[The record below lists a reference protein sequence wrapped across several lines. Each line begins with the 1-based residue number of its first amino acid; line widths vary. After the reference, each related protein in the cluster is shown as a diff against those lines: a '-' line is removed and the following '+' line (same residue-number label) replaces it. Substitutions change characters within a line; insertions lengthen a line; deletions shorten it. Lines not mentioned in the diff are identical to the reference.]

1 MPGPGGWGCS
11 SDFSCTAEKS
21 PRFRGSF
28 LSLSLKGGQA
38 AVTSSVL
45 FERPVRLLTLGGLF
59 ACMFCDRVYKVIFSK
74 ALHVRTL
81 YGVLGQEY
89 VPVVSLAHDIT
100 NAEFLDGDSWTHR

>member
-21 PRFRGSF
+21 PRFRGSL
-28 LSLSLKGGQA
+28 LSLSLRGGQA

-45 FERPVRLLTLGGLF
+45 FERPVGLALGGLF
-59 ACMFCDRVYKVIFSK
+59 ACVFCDRVYKVIFSK

-81 YGVLGQEY
+81 YVLGQEY
-89 VPVVSLAHDIT
+89 VPVVSLAHNIA
-100 NAEFLDGDSWTHR
+100 NAEFLGGDSWTHR

>member
-21 PRFRGSF
+21 PRFRGSL
-28 LSLSLKGGQA
+28 LSLSLRGGQA

-45 FERPVRLLTLGGLF
+45 FERPVGLLALGGLF
-59 ACMFCDRVYKVIFSK
+59 ACVLCDRVYKVIFSK

-81 YGVLGQEY
+81 YVLGQEY
-89 VPVVSLAHDIT
+89 VPVVSLAHDIA
-100 NAEFLDGDSWTHR
+100 NAEFLGWDSWTHR